1 MQSAMNKLSIR
12 SRLALLIIVS
22 ALPALGLAVYTGL
35 ERRSQAEVDA
45 RDDLARMAALA
56 ATRQEEVIEGARQ
69 LLFAVAETADSLRR
83 DPKACQEFF
92 ARLVRGSDGLYHS
105 MGIHNA
111 EGRLICNAVSWQGD
125 VNVKDRRY
133 FRMASE
139 TRKFAVGVHQIGRAT
154 GLAGINFGYPVVDSE
169 RRLTGIVFA
178 GLDLKKMNELL
189 ASTPLPRGGMLTIFD
204 HEGMILA
211 RQPGAAERLGQKARN
226 PNIIDAI
233 RTSDTQVFE
242 GDDTEGGQ
250 RLFAIQG
257 AGRNPDGSAPLHVV
271 MSIPT
276 RVVFADANMAL
287 LQTIGGIVIATLALV
302 LGAWYGVELAI
313 LRRLRA
319 LLAVTNHIRAGD
331 LTARTHFPPSEE
343 DLCQL
348 GNALD
353 DMAQALQKRDADL
366 KQALRELSEQVIT
379 DPLTRLNNRR
389 YLWDFLGR
397 DLIRARRAVLPV
409 AAILFDI
416 DHFKRFNDTWGHEAG
431 DLVLKSVADVIR
443 QNVRGSDIACRYGG
457 EEFIVILSEATRT
470 VAAQRAET
478 IRRDIEQMQVMLGD
492 RPLDRVTASF
502 GVALYPTHANTAE
515 ALVRAADDALYQ
527 AKDGGRNRVH
537 VFEAEPS
544 LL

>member
-12 SRLALLIIVS
+12 TRLALLIIAS
-22 ALPALGLAVYTGL
+22 ALPALGLAIYIGL
-35 ERRSQAEVDA
+35 ERRVQAEVDA
-45 RDDLARMAALA
+45 HDDLARMAALA
-56 ATRQEEVIEGARQ
+56 ATRQEQVIEGARQ
-69 LLFAVAETADSLRR
+69 LLFAVAETADSLRHEA
-83 DPKACQEFF
+83 KGCQEFF
-92 ARLVRGSDGLYHS
+92 ARLVHGSDGLYHS

-111 EGRLICNAVSWQGD
+111 DGRLICNAVSWQGD

-133 FRMASE
+133 FRLAAE
-139 TRKFAVGVHQIGRAT
+139 TRKFAVGDYQIGRAT

-169 RRLTGIVFA
+169 RKLTGIVFA
-178 GLDLKKMNELL
+178 ALDLNKMNELM
-189 ASTPLPRGGMLTIFD
+189 AGTPLPRGGMLTIFD
-204 HEGMILA
+204 HNGMILA
-211 RQPGAAERLGQKARN
+211 RQPAVAGRLGQKARN
-226 PNIIDAI
+226 TQIMEAVGA
-233 RTSDTQVFE
+233 SDTRVFE
-242 GDDTEGGQ
+242 SEDTDGVK

-271 MSIPT
+271 MSIPV
-276 RVVFADANMAL
+276 RVIFADANMAL
-287 LQTIGGIVIATLALV
+287 FQTIAGIVIATLALV
-302 LGAWYGVELAI
+302 LGAWYGVEFAI

-319 LLAVTNHIRAGD
+319 LLTVTNHIRAGD
-331 LTARTHFPPSEE
+331 LSARTHFPPSEE

-431 DLVLKSVADVIR
+431 DRVLKSVADVIR

-457 EEFIVILSEATRT
+457 EEFVVILSETTRT
-470 VAAQRAET
+470 VAVQRAET
-478 IRRDIEQMQVMLGD
+478 IRHDIEQMQLTLGD

-502 GVALYPTHANTAE
+502 GIALYPTHADNAE
-515 ALVRAADDALYQ
+515 ALVRAADNALYQ
-527 AKDGGRNRVH
+527 AKDGGRNRVQ

>member
-1 MQSAMNKLSIR
+1 MENLSIR
-12 SRLALLIIVS
+12 TRLALLIIVS
-22 ALPALGLAVYTGL
+22 ALPAFGLSVYTGL
-35 ERRSQAEVDA
+35 ERRAQAEVDA
-45 RDDLARMAALA
+45 RADLARFAALA

-69 LLFAVAETADSLRR
+69 LLFAVAETADSLRH
-83 DPKACQEFF
+83 DPRACQDFF

-105 MGIHNA
+105 MGIHNSD
-111 EGRLICNAVSWQGD
+111 GQLICNAVTWQGD

-133 FRMASE
+133 FRLAAQA
-139 TRKFAVGVHQIGRAT
+139 RKFAIGDYQIGRAT
-154 GLAGINFGYPVVDSE
+154 GLAGINFGYPVVDNE
-169 RRLTGIVFA
+169 KKLVGVVFA
-178 GLDLKKMNELL
+178 ALDLKKMNELM
-189 ASTPLPRGGMLTIFD
+189 AKTPLPRGGMLTVFD
-204 HEGMILA
+204 LDGAVLA
-211 RQPGAAERLGQKARN
+211 QQPAVDGRTGEPEHSPKIMEAIRAAE
-226 PNIIDAI
+226 
-233 RTSDTQVFE
+233 TQVFE
-242 GDDTEGGQ
+242 GEDTGGVQ
-250 RLFAIQG
+250 RLFAIQR
-257 AGRNPDGSAPLHVV
+257 AGINPDGRAPLHVV

-276 RVVFADANMAL
+276 RDVFADANKAL
-287 LQTIGGIVIATLALV
+287 LQTVVGIIIATLAV
-302 LGAWYGVELAI
+302 VFGAWYGVELAI
-313 LRRLRA
+313 LKRLRA

-331 LTARTHFPPSEE
+331 LSARTHFPPSEE
-343 DLCQL
+343 YLCQL

-353 DMAQALQKRDADL
+353 DMGQALQKRDADL

-470 VAAQRAET
+470 VALQRAET
-478 IRRDIEQMQVMLGD
+478 IRQDIEKLQLMFGD
-492 RPLDRVTASF
+492 KPLDRVTASF
-502 GVALYPTHANTAE
+502 GIALYPTHAANAE
-515 ALVRAADDALYQ
+515 ALVRAADDALYR
-527 AKDGGRNRVH
+527 AKDSGRNRVH
-537 VFEAEPS
+537 VFEAAPS

>member
-1 MQSAMNKLSIR
+1 MENLSIR
-12 SRLALLIIVS
+12 ARLALLIIAS
-22 ALPALGLAVYTGL
+22 ALPAFGLSVYIGL
-35 ERRSQAEVDA
+35 ERRAQAEVVA
-45 RDDLARMAALA
+45 REDLARFAALA

-69 LLFAVAETADSLRR
+69 LLFAVAGTADSLRHDTR
-83 DPKACQEFF
+83 ACQDFF

-111 EGRLICNAVSWQGD
+111 DGQLICDTASGQGD
-125 VNVKDRRY
+125 TNAKERRY
-133 FRMASE
+133 FRLAAQA
-139 TRKFAVGVHQIGRAT
+139 RKFSIGDYQIGRAI
-154 GLAGINFGYPVVDSE
+154 GIAGINFGYPVVDNE
-169 RRLTGIVFA
+169 KKLVGVVFA
-178 GLDLKKMNELL
+178 ALDLKKMNELL
-189 ASTPLPRGGMLTIFD
+189 AKTPLPRGGMLTVFD
-204 HEGMILA
+204 LDGAILA
-211 RQPGAAERLGQKARN
+211 QQPAAAGRTGETERNPMITEAIRAAE
-226 PNIIDAI
+226 
-233 RTSDTQVFE
+233 TQVFE
-242 GDDTEGGQ
+242 GEDAGGVQ
-250 RLFAIQG
+250 RLFAIQR
-257 AGRNPDGSAPLHVV
+257 AGLNPDGRAPLHVV

-276 RVVFADANMAL
+276 RDVFADANKAL
-287 LQTIGGIVIATLALV
+287 LQTVVGIIIATLALV
-302 LGAWYGVELAI
+302 FGAWYGVELAI
-313 LRRLRA
+313 LKRLRA

-331 LTARTHFPPSEE
+331 LSARTHFPPSEE

-431 DLVLKSVADVIR
+431 DLVLKSVADVLR

-457 EEFIVILSEATRT
+457 EEFIVILSESTRT
-470 VAAQRAET
+470 VALQRAET
-478 IRRDIEQMQVMLGD
+478 IRQDIEKLELMFGD
-492 RPLDRVTASF
+492 KPLDRVTASF
-502 GVALYPTHANTAE
+502 GVALYPTHADNAE
-515 ALVRAADDALYQ
+515 ALVRAADDALYR

-537 VFEAEPS
+537 VFEAAPS

>member
-1 MQSAMNKLSIR
+1 MENLSIR
-12 SRLALLIIVS
+12 TRLALLIIVS
-22 ALPALGLAVYTGL
+22 ALPAFGLSVYTGL
-35 ERRSQAEVDA
+35 ERRAQAEVDA
-45 RDDLARMAALA
+45 RADLARFAALA

-69 LLFAVAETADSLRR
+69 LLFAVAGTADSLRH
-83 DPKACQEFF
+83 DPRACQDFF

-105 MGIHNA
+105 MGIHNTD
-111 EGRLICNAVSWQGD
+111 GQLICNAVTWQGE

-133 FRMASE
+133 FRLAAQA
-139 TRKFAVGVHQIGRAT
+139 RKFAVGDYQIGRAT
-154 GLAGINFGYPVVDSE
+154 GLAGINFGYPVVDNE
-169 RRLTGIVFA
+169 KKLVGVVFA
-178 GLDLKKMNELL
+178 ALDLKKMNELM
-189 ASTPLPRGGMLTIFD
+189 AKTPLPRGGMLTVFD
-204 HEGMILA
+204 LDSVVLA
-211 RQPGAAERLGQKARN
+211 QQPAITGGTGQAERN
-226 PNIIDAI
+226 PMITEAI
-233 RTSDTQVFE
+233 RTAETQVFE
-242 GDDTEGGQ
+242 GEDAGGVQ
-250 RLFAIQG
+250 RLFAIQR
-257 AGRNPDGSAPLHVV
+257 AGLNPDGRAPLHVV

-276 RVVFADANMAL
+276 RDVFADANKAL
-287 LQTIGGIVIATLALV
+287 LQTVVGIIIATLALV
-302 LGAWYGVELAI
+302 FGAWYGVELAI
-313 LRRLRA
+313 LKRLRA

-331 LTARTHFPPSEE
+331 LSARTHFPPSEE

-366 KQALRELSEQVIT
+366 KHALRELSEQVIT

-457 EEFIVILSEATRT
+457 EEFIVILSESTRT
-470 VAAQRAET
+470 VALQRAET
-478 IRRDIEQMQVMLGD
+478 IRQDIEKLELMFGD
-492 RPLDRVTASF
+492 KPLDRVTASF
-502 GVALYPTHANTAE
+502 GVALYPTHADNAE
-515 ALVRAADDALYQ
+515 ALVRAADDALYR
-527 AKDGGRNRVH
+527 AKDSGRNRVH
-537 VFEAEPS
+537 VFEAAPS

>member
-1 MQSAMNKLSIR
+1 MENLNIR
-12 SRLALLIIVS
+12 TRLALLIIVS
-22 ALPALGLAVYTGL
+22 ALPAFGLSVYTGL
-35 ERRSQAEVDA
+35 ERRAQAEVDA
-45 RDDLARMAALA
+45 RADLARFAALA

-69 LLFAVAETADSLRR
+69 LLFAVAGTADSLRH
-83 DPKACQEFF
+83 DPRACQDFF

-105 MGIHNA
+105 MGIHNTD
-111 EGRLICNAVSWQGD
+111 GQLICNAVTWQGE

-133 FRMASE
+133 FRLAAQA
-139 TRKFAVGVHQIGRAT
+139 RKFAVGDYQIGRAT
-154 GLAGINFGYPVVDSE
+154 GLAGINFGYPVIDNEKKLAGV
-169 RRLTGIVFA
+169 VFA
-178 GLDLKKMNELL
+178 ALDLKKMNELM
-189 ASTPLPRGGMLTIFD
+189 AKTPLPRGGMLTVFD
-204 HEGMILA
+204 LDGVVLA
-211 RQPGAAERLGQKARN
+211 QQPAITGGTGQAERN
-226 PNIIDAI
+226 PMITEAI
-233 RTSDTQVFE
+233 RTAETQVFE
-242 GDDTEGGQ
+242 GEDAGGVQ
-250 RLFAIQG
+250 RLFAIQR
-257 AGRNPDGSAPLHVV
+257 AGLNPDGRAPLHVV

-276 RVVFADANMAL
+276 RDVFADANKAL
-287 LQTIGGIVIATLALV
+287 LQTVVGIIIATLALV
-302 LGAWYGVELAI
+302 FGAWYGVELAI
-313 LRRLRA
+313 LKRLRA

-331 LTARTHFPPSEE
+331 LSARTHFPPSEE

-366 KQALRELSEQVIT
+366 KHALRELSEQVIT

-457 EEFIVILSEATRT
+457 EEFIVILSESTRT
-470 VAAQRAET
+470 VALQRAET
-478 IRRDIEQMQVMLGD
+478 IRQDIEKLELMFGD
-492 RPLDRVTASF
+492 KPLDRVTASF
-502 GVALYPTHANTAE
+502 GVALYPTHADNAE
-515 ALVRAADDALYQ
+515 ALVRAADDALYR
-527 AKDGGRNRVH
+527 AKDSGRNRVH
-537 VFEAEPS
+537 VFEAAPS